1 MHVMATNICVWIKTL
16 VYEILDAVKRD
27 PDPFLNSTKQVVNV
41 LKTEY
46 GTMMG
51 KPKEYVRP
59 SVDRK
64 PSSPPPLMRE
74 RPSNTVY
81 HYFAPTNTIL
91 IRSL

>member
-41 LKTEY
+41 LKNEY

-51 KPKEYVRP
+51 K
-59 SVDRK
+59 RK
-64 PSSPPPLMRE
+64 RDQ
-74 RPSNTVY
+74 RDQ
-81 HYFAPTNTIL
+81 I
-91 IRSL
+91 IIIQ